1 MIDFDVYWYQ
11 AYEKKKKTWNF
22 FGEKFMLMRLQ
33 IAVGND
39 IESINSDFLF
49 VSWSFCFTEIVNYPM
64 PDCSRCTPTPKC
76 TP

>member
-1 MIDFDVYWYQ
+1 
-11 AYEKKKKTWNF
+11 
-22 FGEKFMLMRLQ
+22 MLMRLQ

-39 IESINSDFLF
+39 IESINPDFLF